1 MAAVEA
7 AWLNFKGRV
16 GCERRDREEQIVM
29 AKIWIA
35 EKDDDTLG
43 YPEGSQSLD
52 WCMENLGLQP
62 SHWLAPLHQPPSI
75 RSATFFESLRDRSR
89 IMVVV
94 SQDDLVAASKEWKAG
109 YYHLQDLTRSDVKA
123 KLPR

>member
-1 MAAVEA
+1 MAAEA
-7 AWLNFKGRV
+7 AWLNFERRV
-16 GCERRDREEQIVM
+16 GCGRRDREWQIVM

-62 SHWLAPLHQPPSI
+62 SHWLTPLDQPPSI
-75 RSATFFESLRDRSR
+75 RSATFFESLWDKSR

-94 SQDDLVAASKEWKAG
+94 SQDDLVTASKEWKAG
-109 YYHLQDLTRSDVKA
+109 YYHLQNLTPGDVKA
-123 KLPR
+123 RLPR